1 MKRRYMVFLMA
12 AALFLLAGCSEQEAQ
27 TIEPTSDQETTS
39 PPTAVPDPTAIP
51 DPTTAPTA
59 APTLPTTGGASQNEN
74 TARGI
79 ILFIGDG
86 MGLTQRTA
94 GRWAAVGEHGLL
106 AMDQMEYAGWQ
117 STGAHQAPITDSAAA
132 ATAMAAG
139 YKTRKGYI
147 GMDQD
152 GNAVETILE
161 QAKARGWAT
170 GLVTTTMIAHA
181 TPAAFAAHVD
191 DRNEMQEIASQMLAL
206 QVDVMLGGGEDDWL
220 PQGEQGCHPGFGKRE
235 DGRSLV
241 AEAQT
246 AGYSYVCDA
255 SGLAG
260 VDAATTTR
268 LLGLFAD
275 EGLERPFSPTLAQM
289 TEAAIAILSQDSDG
303 FFLMVEGGQ
312 VDWASHDN
320 DPEGT
325 MDSAIGLDAAV
336 ALGQA
341 YTQSAGDVLLIVTAD
356 HETGGMSVYQDGT
369 GSFLEDGPFLMPDG
383 TEFFVRWDGT
393 GHTQVDV
400 PVTASGP
407 WAHWLAG
414 HYPNTFIY
422 WVMYAALTGQP
433 PPG

>member
-1 MKRRYMVFLMA
+1 
-12 AALFLLAGCSEQEAQ
+12 
-27 TIEPTSDQETTS
+27 
-39 PPTAVPDPTAIP
+39 
-51 DPTTAPTA
+51 
-59 APTLPTTGGASQNEN
+59 
-74 TARGI
+74 
-79 ILFIGDG
+79 
-86 MGLTQRTA
+86 
-94 GRWAAVGEHGLL
+94 
-106 AMDQMEYAGWQ
+106 
-117 STGAHQAPITDSAAA
+117 
-132 ATAMAAG
+132 
-139 YKTRKGYI
+139 
-147 GMDQD
+147 
-152 GNAVETILE
+152 
-161 QAKARGWAT
+161 
-170 GLVTTTMIAHA
+170 
-181 TPAAFAAHVD
+181 
-191 DRNEMQEIASQMLAL
+191 
-206 QVDVMLGGGEDDWL
+206 
-220 PQGEQGCHPGFGKRE
+220 
-235 DGRSLV
+235 
-241 AEAQT
+241 
-246 AGYSYVCDA
+246 
-255 SGLAG
+255 
-260 VDAATTTR
+260 
-268 LLGLFAD
+268 D

-325 MDSAIGLDAAV
+325 MDSVVGLDAAV

-341 YTQSAGDVLLIVTAD
+341 YAQSAGDVLLIVTAD
-356 HETGGMSVYQDGT
+356 HETGGMSVYQEGT